1 MVTRRGDGR
10 PTEEIPSVTTSDVE
24 VMKKWHRG
32 ARAQARYWKTA
43 ITGPFNDVNDFQQ
56 TGGEDIDY
64 AIQKVL
70 EWLEKHHGSHMR
82 LYGIEIKFR
91 DFYIKN
97 DILTW
102 AVVTVIA
109 EPIRGEVPLRGPKR
123 S

>member
-1 MVTRRGDGR
+1 VAQGR
-10 PTEEIPSVTTSDVE
+10 KPDIGKQQSL
-24 VMKKWHRG
+24 
-32 ARAQARYWKTA
+32 AR
-43 ITGPFNDVNDFQQ
+43 
-56 TGGEDIDY
+56 
-64 AIQKVL
+64 
-70 EWLEKHHGSHMR
+70 S
-82 LYGIEIKFR
+82 FR